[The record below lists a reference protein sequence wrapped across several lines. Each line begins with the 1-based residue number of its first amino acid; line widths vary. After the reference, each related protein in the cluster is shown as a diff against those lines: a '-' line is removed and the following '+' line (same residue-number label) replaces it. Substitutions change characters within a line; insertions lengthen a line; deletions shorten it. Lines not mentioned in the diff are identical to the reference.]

1 MIRAFLVAQLVKN
14 LPAIQ
19 EKESERKVAQSC
31 LTLCDPLYFSLPGSS
46 VHGIFQT
53 RVLAWVAIS
62 FSRGLPDPVIKP
74 RSPTLQADALPSEPP
89 VKYSWNSG
97 DPGSIPG
104 WGRSPEKEVA
114 SVFLFGKS
122 HGQRRLVGYSLWDL
136 KELDTTYRLNQHRK

>member
-19 EKESERKVAQSC
+19 EKESEREVAQSR
-31 LTLCDPLYFSLPGSS
+31 LTLCNPVYFSLPGST

-53 RVLAWVAIS
+53 RVLAWVAIY
-62 FSRGLPDPVIKP
+62 FSRGLPDPGIKP
-74 RSPTLQADALPSEPP
+74 GSPTLQADALPSEPP
-89 VKYSWNSG
+89 GKYSWNSG

-104 WGRSPEKEVA
+104 WGRSPKKEVA

-122 HGQRRLVGYSLWDL
+122 HGQRRLVGYSPWGL
-136 KELDTTYRLNQHRK
+136 KELDTTYSLKQHHK